1 VRTARGMLTGLHIS
15 KALDPAGVA
24 QHADQEFL
32 ALVDTARG
40 KNRATP
46 EESVR
51 AAETVADRLL
61 GETEELQFGDDGSM
75 PVPGLRSRAI
85 RVVERLRKAKNG
97 C

>member
-1 VRTARGMLTGLHIS
+1 MKNAEKVSTECHIF
-15 KALDPAGVA
+15 KTVDLAGAA
-24 QHADQEFL
+24 QRANQQFL
-32 ALVDTARG
+32 VLVDTARG
-40 KNRATP
+40 KNGATP

-75 PVPGLRSRAI
+75 PVPSLRSRAI